1 MEHTG
6 IKKRELIH
14 RPGVFGTVTNDDVAC
29 WNCRTENGTLYS
41 FTASRV
47 GATFVLEIVGA
58 GGKMIF
64 NGSKPFELTLQLKD
78 KDCLLYTSLHSAI
91 FLLITQTFSC
101 LQTNVLCASYHS
113 VLADS

>member
-58 GGKMIF
+58 GGKM
-64 NGSKPFELTLQLKD
+64 GSDWLK
-78 KDCLLYTSLHSAI
+78 A
-91 FLLITQTFSC
+91 
-101 LQTNVLCASYHS
+101 V
-113 VLADS
+113 